1 MASSLE
7 DLLAEE
13 GFQGRRLKTTPRP
26 SFASRAVSMPLYPFR
41 INCKADAGSV
51 VKIQTARTRSS
62 VSRYNSEGEAPPTDR
77 VKGRKQKDSLIRRE
91 KLDREP
97 KKELNKRFEERET
110 NDVFEDFP
118 GNEIVEVGVEENGRY
133 KDIYSDKVYSP
144 RKRSHKSSHR
154 IVEKERN
161 KERSEKRNSSST
173 SSIKHLPAQKSLS
186 NNHNNSMKEPHTFL
200 NRSRKSMENNK
211 IFDENRGQNH
221 DSTVQAVSEP
231 ALDEVAV
238 QAMVSIISG
247 FVKRFLKDKDFRTL
261 LHHNCFSS
269 LNIIDLEEGEST
281 ASKVITTLE
290 QAIETVELVAEES
303 ASGKDLKKASLQLSV
318 IAGLS
323 SDDMKDGFT
332 SGVPNY
338 KLSACAHLYLG
349 LIYKLQKKDKASAKH
364 ILQVFCD
371 SPFQARTMLLPELWD
386 YLFLPQLSHLKVWYN
401 QEADSLADAP
411 SRQRKLELLEKVYN
425 EILDLGTHQ
434 FAIYYKDWLTEG
446 VEAPSVPSI
455 HVPSVSVRGV
465 DQGSSQSHYQELA
478 NPLGPFSTQPM
489 VSKKLYN
496 TVFGNSIQPQVGEV
510 EEYGEA
516 EYNCMRSSDD
526 SAVEDKQALTHF
538 SEAVKHTDQHA
549 KEHLMKNPYDE
560 AAHPEDGHL
569 LEAEES
575 TRLHGVSAL
584 GERDPSDEVCD
595 SHIRQVPPGSS
606 HMFHA
611 PIHRANESTL
621 RTLARSVFDLH
632 ISSQSN
638 SEAIFDPNQTNME
651 SSAKDLHGNC
661 QYFNEGSFFSSIP
674 QDFICPLTGRLFED
688 PVTIETG
695 QTFERHAIR
704 EWFNQGN
711 RNCPV
716 TGKALEG
723 LGVPLTNFILKRV
736 IDGWKSENCRHL
748 LAFASKVEGS
758 SGEHGVEPK
767 DETAIYALE
776 QFLSGSSKEEKLTN
790 AKHLISLGGLQF
802 LTRRFELGNLEEKTC
817 VAALMCSCIEADY
830 RCKNEI
836 AKYIKKPCLLE
847 LLHSKQAKSRTNA
860 VLLLTELICMH
871 RWKDVTLFLSS
882 FQNEGIMSAMHVL
895 LVYLQSS
902 SPEQR
907 PLVAVL
913 LLHLDLLVEP
923 QKYSIYREEAVDA
936 IVVAL
941 EGSLTDENVRE
952 KCCRALLILTGHF
965 SFSGDVPTE
974 KWILKP
980 SGPMDSHDLSSC
992 NNEENGL
999 LVDGTISLDAEEE
1012 AKEEWFRNLS
1022 AVLLGNGQKSF
1033 LEAISKCLGSDSS
1046 ELVRVCL
1053 TTVAWLSSALSS
1065 LSDAEFQL
1073 SAFSALISRLRDNLE
1088 DSEQIEHKILASASL
1103 LSFSKIPEC
1112 RVLLMTIA
1120 EEIVVPLRSLVQV
1133 TWTAKHLYTAIS
1145 GEDL

>member
-62 VSRYNSEGEAPPTDR
+62 VSRYNSEG
-77 VKGRKQKDSLIRRE
+77 
-91 KLDREP
+91 
-97 KKELNKRFEERET
+97 
-110 NDVFEDFP
+110 
-118 GNEIVEVGVEENGRY
+118 NEIVEVGVEENGRY
-133 KDIYSDKVYSP
+133 KDIYSDKEYSP

-364 ILQVFCD
+364 ILQV
-371 SPFQARTMLLPELWD
+371 
-386 YLFLPQLSHLKVWYN
+386 WYN

-549 KEHLMKNPYDE
+549 KEHLMENPYDE

-575 TRLHGVSAL
+575 TRLHGVSAP

-651 SSAKDLHGNC
+651 SSVKDLHGNC

-802 LTRRFELGNLEEKTC
+802 LIRRFELGNLEEKTC
-817 VAALMCSCIEADY
+817 IAALMCSCIEADY

-923 QKYSIYREEAVDA
+923 RKYSIYREEAVDA

-980 SGPMDSHDLSSC
+980 AGPMDSHDLSSC

-999 LVDGTISLDAEEE
+999 LVDGTISLDAEEQ

-1088 DSEQIEHKILASASL
+1088 NSEQIEHKILASASL

-1133 TWTAKHLYTAIS
+1133 TWTAKHLYTTIS

>member
-62 VSRYNSEGEAPPTDR
+62 VSRYNSEGEAPPTNR

-118 GNEIVEVGVEENGRY
+118 GNEI
-133 KDIYSDKVYSP
+133 
-144 RKRSHKSSHR
+144 
-154 IVEKERN
+154 ERN

-549 KEHLMKNPYDE
+549 KEHLMENPYDE

-575 TRLHGVSAL
+575 TRLHGVSAP

-638 SEAIFDPNQTNME
+638 R
-651 SSAKDLHGNC
+651 
-661 QYFNEGSFFSSIP
+661 SFFSSIP

-923 QKYSIYREEAVDA
+923 RKYSIYREEAVDA

-980 SGPMDSHDLSSC
+980 AGPMDSHDLSSC

-999 LVDGTISLDAEEE
+999 LVDGTISLDAEEQ

-1088 DSEQIEHKILASASL
+1088 NSEQIEHKILASASL

-1133 TWTAKHLYTAIS
+1133 TWTAKHLYTTIS

>member
-133 KDIYSDKVYSP
+133 KDIYSDKEYSP

-549 KEHLMKNPYDE
+549 KEHFMENPYDE

-575 TRLHGVSAL
+575 TRLHGVSAP

-595 SHIRQVPPGSS
+595 SHIRQ
-606 HMFHA
+606 
-611 PIHRANESTL
+611 
-621 RTLARSVFDLH
+621 
-632 ISSQSN
+632 
-638 SEAIFDPNQTNME
+638 QTNME

-704 EWFNQGN
+704 N
-711 RNCPV
+711 
-716 TGKALEG
+716 G
-723 LGVPLTNFILKRV
+723 LIRETETVQ
-736 IDGWKSENCRHL
+736 HL

-980 SGPMDSHDLSSC
+980 AGPMDSHDLSSC

-999 LVDGTISLDAEEE
+999 LVDGTISLDAEEQ

-1033 LEAISKCLGSDSS
+1033 LEAISKCLGSDST

-1088 DSEQIEHKILASASL
+1088 NSEQIEHKILASASL

-1133 TWTAKHLYTAIS
+1133 TWTAKHLYTTIS

>member
-133 KDIYSDKVYSP
+133 KDIYSDKEYSP

-549 KEHLMKNPYDE
+549 KEHFMENPYDE

-575 TRLHGVSAL
+575 TRLHGVSAP

-980 SGPMDSHDLSSC
+980 AGPMDSHDLSSC

-999 LVDGTISLDAEEE
+999 LVDGTISLDAEEQ

-1033 LEAISKCLGSDSS
+1033 LEAISKCLGSDST

-1088 DSEQIEHKILASASL
+1088 NSEQIEHKILASASL

-1133 TWTAKHLYTAIS
+1133 TWTAKHLYTTIS